1 MSAKTRD
8 AAPWIA
14 LGVAA
19 AVWAANM
26 QAGQILP
33 YPECETGFP
42 WTAITSWL
50 AALIAIAAAILGW
63 RAGKPEGVASEKP
76 AVTRVAPAAG
86 LLFAFALILQ
96 GVAALV
102 ISACER

>member
-1 MSAKTRD
+1 MSAKTRQ

-19 AVWAANM
+19 AAWAANM

-33 YPECETGFP
+33 YPECDTGFP

-50 AALIAIAAAILGW
+50 AALIAIGAAALGW
-63 RAGKPEGVASEKP
+63 RAGQPAGIASEKP
-76 AVTRVAPAAG
+76 GVTRAAPIAG
-86 LLFAFALILQ
+86 LLFAFALVLQ